1 MNAQNI
7 EQIEKAL
14 SALQQRQRAYQLA
27 FSQPAGMAVLT
38 DLTKFCRA
46 VESCVIPGD
55 RDKTLILEGRREVFL
70 RMTEHLH
77 LSIEQ
82 LYALYGGQHV
92 DLKFT
97 PEENEDA

>member
-1 MNAQNI
+1 MNAKNI

-14 SALQQRQRAYQLA
+14 SLLRERQRAYQLA
-27 FSQPAGMAVLT
+27 FSQPAGLAVLN
-38 DLTKFCRA
+38 DLSKFCRA

-70 RMTEHLH
+70 RMTEHLN

-82 LYALYGGQHV
+82 LYALYSGKHV

-97 PEENEDA
+97 SEENKDA